1 MLILGI
7 ETATPQV
14 GVAIGGH
21 EGLLSSFHSGRDRR
35 HAETLVPAVEFVCA
49 QARVELG
56 DIGCVAVDVGPGLFT
71 GLRVGLAAAKAFAH
85 ALRIPM
91 VGVSSLDLLAFPAR
105 ISDRLI
111 VSTVDARRSELFYAM
126 YRRVHGGVTRVSE
139 ADVAA
144 PGDVL
149 AEIKAIGED
158 CLVVGDGGERYLHQ
172 FEAARGVELAREGFR
187 FPTASSLV
195 ELAHMQAVR
204 EEFVAPREIEPIYL
218 RSPDARINFQA
229 RDAS

>member
-1 MLILGI
+1 
-7 ETATPQV
+7 
-14 GVAIGGH
+14 
-21 EGLLSSFHSGRDRR
+21 
-35 HAETLVPAVEFVCA
+35 
-49 QARVELG
+49 
-56 DIGCVAVDVGPGLFT
+56 
-71 GLRVGLAAAKAFAH
+71 
-85 ALRIPM
+85 M

-149 AEIKAIGED
+149 AEIKALGED
-158 CLVVGDGGERYLHQ
+158 CLVVGDGGERYLDQ